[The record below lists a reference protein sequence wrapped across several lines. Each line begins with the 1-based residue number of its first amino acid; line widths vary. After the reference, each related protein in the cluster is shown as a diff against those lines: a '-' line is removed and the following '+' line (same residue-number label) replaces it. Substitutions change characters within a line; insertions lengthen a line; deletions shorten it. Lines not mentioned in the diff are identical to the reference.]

1 MASVYTPG
9 TNSPQG
15 WPCTASSFHKNLSL
29 RAANTVHGESSASCC
44 PSMDTVEPWVEEEEA
59 SLAADWGVRIQIWEF
74 QTLDEATVLS

>member
-1 MASVYTPG
+1 M
-9 TNSPQG
+9 
-15 WPCTASSFHKNLSL
+15 
-29 RAANTVHGESSASCC
+29 HGESSASCC